1 MLQPKTL
8 PNTVERMDLMNSTT
22 PFFANS
28 ASELAHNQISTY
40 VFRGHADHEG
50 QKEAAELVAQRE
62 SWVRAMTTP
71 CEHGV
76 LDFEQCGEC
85 RGSANG

>member
-1 MLQPKTL
+1 MTQ
-8 PNTVERMDLMNSTT
+8 EREAERAARLDAAFAKARDWDRTAT
-22 PFFANS
+22 PAQRK
-28 ASELAHNQISTY
+28 AMRE
-40 VFRGHADHEG
+40 
-50 QKEAAELVAQRE
+50 AQRE

-85 RGSANG
+85 RAPQMEERL